1 MDRVVDIIVGGSSL
15 KAIADVLRREAFTTL
30 KKGIPHS
37 RILMWIRFGRCDHG
51 QDACRA
57 GSFYP
62 LC

>member
-15 KAIADVLRREAFTTL
+15 KAIADVKREAFTTL

-37 RILMWIRFGRCDHG
+37 TKVMRIRFGRRDHG

-57 GSFYP
+57 GTFAP
-62 LC
+62 LR